1 MKGIVL
7 AARKRRKTGQQSIQT
22 VESSDGIS
30 ITKKEAARQQILAAI
45 WLHFAQGQPVP
56 ICTLANAAH
65 DICVSV
71 IKAQG
76 GSSTRDELEMMV
88 RPEFRDSWRDLLKL
102 PYNFFKHGSKSGE
115 DALAFNPAS
124 NDFAIVQAILDYRR
138 AFQDSHPHFDVF
150 VAWHAAEYP
159 DTLADQALAKLRT
172 QINALSHL
180 SRQERLESACELL
193 RSV

>member
-1 MKGIVL
+1 M

-45 WLHFAQGQPVP
+45 WMHFAQGQPVP

-88 RPEFRDSWRDLLKL
+88 RPEFRDSWRDLLKV

-115 DALAFNPAS
+115 DALPERGVEVIPIAGHFGCEGDKESVRVFGGSRHPPAYS
-124 NDFAIVQAILDYRR
+124 RD
-138 AFQDSHPHFDVF
+138 
-150 VAWHAAEYP
+150 
-159 DTLADQALAKLRT
+159 AKA
-172 QINALSHL
+172 QIIRPA
-180 SRQERLESACELL
+180 R
-193 RSV
+193 